1 MLYLLSLMALL
12 FSFFFICYFCFDLLS
27 LSLPFVCAAT
37 IVHNDGD
44 PVGDGSSYP
53 EGARGQAQARDTP
66 MMLATSTVAFSR
78 VESNRIESNRIES
91 NRIGSNRTASSPG
104 QSRRHYEEKR
114 PKPAF

>member
-12 FSFFFICYFCFDLLS
+12 FSFFSFVIFCFDLLT

-53 EGARGQAQARDTP
+53 EGARGQAKPRDTP
-66 MMLATSTVAFSR
+66 MMLATTAVAFNR
-78 VESNRIESNRIES
+78 VKSN
-91 NRIGSNRTASSPG
+91 
-104 QSRRHYEEKR
+104 
-114 PKPAF
+114 